1 MNIILRKAVKYLT
14 HQNQIFLLN
23 LKIQKNYPMS
33 LNIERKNNFQ
43 RCKSKKGLLS
53 QNLTLNDLFNGKGYI
68 INDDLDKDYI
78 NHCIKISSES
88 RFQKSKET
96 ERNKLFKRCLI
107 CRNFKNNENLIFCSI
122 CNDAFHYKCLDKDEK
137 NFETEKELK
146 KYYECKRCIKS
157 GEEKNKVL
165 KYKQLKLEDT
175 LFSNNTNN
183 NNINMLNDHQNK
195 IICYKCNKIITDKS
209 LASSCEKCKNV
220 FHSKTCFLTNNF
232 NNNNEINLKRK
243 KNECKILCEKCEKL
257 ISKEMH
263 TTKISTFFKS
273 KKFIGYKRDNE
284 DKIKNEKDNNQKLNK
299 EDSNQNGLNSETK
312 REIQICVKINKAIKE
327 KQIQEICD
335 VPIRLPKKM
344 PKRIEEKSMKSLFRG
359 LETKGIEFSDD
370 LVYIDKDCPKEMNNS
385 LLESTIQILNEENK
399 KKYYKFKEKS
409 RKGIYAPVEV
419 VDDPEQRFVVKA
431 LDDMITNTLI
441 CEYTGEVSLAR
452 NRLFDANDSIMD
464 LIHTPT
470 SDTNLVICPE
480 KFGNLAR
487 FLSGINNKYKSLKKK
502 KNQNVY
508 SLRVNIDGSVHILL
522 LASKKIR
529 KGEILYYDYNAG
541 GYNTYNTEHFV

>member
-1 MNIILRKAVKYLT
+1 
-14 HQNQIFLLN
+14 
-23 LKIQKNYPMS
+23 MS
-33 LNIERKNNFQ
+33 LNIERKNNFK
-43 RCKSKKGLLS
+43 RHKSKKDLLS
-53 QNLTLNDLFNGKGYI
+53 SNLNLNDLFNGKGYI

-78 NHCIKISSES
+78 NHCIKLSCES

-96 ERNKLFKRCLI
+96 ERNKLFKRCRI
-107 CRNFKNNENLIFCSI
+107 CRNFKNNENLIFCTI
-122 CNDAFHYKCLDKDEK
+122 CNDAFHYRCLDKDEK
-137 NFETEKELK
+137 VSETEKSLK

-157 GEEKNKVL
+157 EEEKNKIL
-165 KYKQLKLEDT
+165 KFKQLKLEDT
-175 LFSNNTNN
+175 LFSKNINN
-183 NNINMLNDHQNK
+183 NREIASNGKLNK
-195 IICYKCNKIITDKS
+195 IICYKCNKEIKDK
-209 LASSCEKCKNV
+209 LLSSTCEKCKNV
-220 FHSKTCFLTNNF
+220 FHTETCFLTNNNSNNE
-232 NNNNEINLKRK
+232 NNNNLKQRK
-243 KNECKILCEKCEKL
+243 IEYKILCEKCEKL

-263 TTKISTFFKS
+263 TTKISDFFKS
-273 KKFIGYKRDNE
+273 KKFIGYKRNNEEKLKKEIYDNP
-284 DKIKNEKDNNQKLNK
+284 KLNK
-299 EDSNQNGLNSETK
+299 EEINHNGLNSETK
-312 REIQICVKINKAIKE
+312 REIQICVNINKAIKE
-327 KQIQEICD
+327 NQLPEICN

-344 PKRIEEKSMKSLFRG
+344 PKSIEEKSMKSLFRG
-359 LETKGIEFSDD
+359 LEAKGIEFNDD

-385 LLESTIQILNEENK
+385 LLESSIQILNDENK

-419 VDDPEQRFVVKA
+419 VDDPEQRFIVRA

-441 CEYTGEVSLAR
+441 CEYSGEVSLAR
-452 NRLFDANDSIMD
+452 NRLFDDNDSIMD

-480 KFGNLAR
+480 KYGNLAR
-487 FLSGINNKYKSLKKK
+487 FLSGINNKYKALKKK

-529 KGEILYYDYNAG
+529 KGEVLYYDYNAG